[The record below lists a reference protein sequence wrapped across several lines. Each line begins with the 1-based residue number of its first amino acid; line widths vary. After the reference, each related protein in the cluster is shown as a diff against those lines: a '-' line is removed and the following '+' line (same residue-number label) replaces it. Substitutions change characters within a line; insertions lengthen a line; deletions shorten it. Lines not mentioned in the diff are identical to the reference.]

1 MWRNGH
7 LIHDLSPQGLVLAPY
22 RGTPCPTMPLQPPK
36 TRGDCKLTTVFET
49 QKRSQAGNQAHGGET
64 PASTVYRPK
73 GVHGNQGF
81 TGFDW
86 GRTHLGGKPLSTQAC
101 T

>member
-1 MWRNGH
+1 
-7 LIHDLSPQGLVLAPY
+7 
-22 RGTPCPTMPLQPPK
+22 MPLQPPK
-36 TRGDCKLTTVFET
+36 TRGDWKPTKVCET

-81 TGFDW
+81 TSFDW
-86 GRTHLGGKPLSTQAC
+86 GRTHLGGNLPHTSMHLTPSVTPQNSGDR
-101 T
+101 